1 MLQNSSGISHIGCS
15 TWSVPSLC
23 GQNNCKSD
31 LATFTTFSA
40 SKNTWRRRL
49 YSAYCSVVNVFMLL
63 VILIDVI
70 GHRFG
75 DFLLD
80 LRLVGPFV
88 VDGPF
93 KVPTTPNTQ
102 R

>member
-1 MLQNSSGISHIGCS
+1 
-15 TWSVPSLC
+15 
-23 GQNNCKSD
+23 
-31 LATFTTFSA
+31 
-40 SKNTWRRRL
+40 L